1 MDASRKNVAV
11 LAVCQA
17 LLFTNNSILITVNA
31 LAGYALAADKALA
44 TLPVTSYFVGSALA
58 TLPLAMLMKRYT
70 RRTGFTVGA
79 LFAIAGSLVC
89 AAAVYTGNF
98 WLLCFGVVV
107 LGAYFA
113 AGQQYRF
120 AAADS
125 VTGNFRSRAISLV
138 LAGGIAGGFLGPETS
153 KLTTDLIAGHPYT
166 GAYFSLVAFALLSI
180 LALRWLEIP
189 PLPESERREAGRPLG
204 EIARQP
210 VFAVAL
216 LCGMVSYGVM
226 NLLMTATPLA
236 MDVSAH
242 PFSETAFV
250 IQWHIVGM
258 FAPSF
263 VTGNLINR
271 LGVMTVLLAGVALN
285 IVCVAIALAGVDV
298 MHFWLALVLLGIG
311 WNFMFVGA
319 TALLTE
325 SHTPAERAKV
335 QGVNESAIFITMM
348 VSSLASGALFTIQ
361 GWQAMNRWAVP
372 VLLLAG
378 VAVLWLT
385 WTRRHPARRA

>member
-153 KLTTDLIAGHPYT
+153 KLTTDLIADHPYT

>member
-79 LFAIAGSLVC
+79 IFAIAGSLVC
-89 AAAVYTGNF
+89 AVAVYAGNF

-138 LAGGIAGGFLGPETS
+138 LTGGIAGGFLGPETS
-153 KLTTDLIAGHPYT
+153 KLTTDLIAGHPYS

-335 QGVNESAIFITMM
+335 QGVNDAAIFITMI
-348 VSSLASGALFTIQ
+348 VTSLASGALFTIQ
-361 GWQAMNRWAVP
+361 GWQAMNLWAVP

-378 VAVLWLT
+378 VTILWLG
-385 WTRRHPARRA
+385 WTRRQRARAA

>member
-1 MDASRKNVAV
+1 VDASRKNVAV

-17 LLFTNNSILITVNA
+17 LLLTNNSILITVNA

-70 RRTGFTVGA
+70 RRTGFIVGA
-79 LFAIAGSLVC
+79 MFAIAGSLVC
-89 AAAVYTGNF
+89 AAAVYAGNF
-98 WLLCFGVVV
+98 WFLCLGVLV

-113 AGQQYRF
+113 AGQHYRF

-125 VTGNFRSRAISLV
+125 VPADFKSRAISLV
-138 LAGGIAGGFLGPETS
+138 LAGGIAGGFVGPETS
-153 KLTTDLIAGHPYT
+153 KLTTDLLAGHVFA
-166 GAYFSLVAFALLSI
+166 GAYISLVAFALLSI
-180 LALRWLEIP
+180 LVLRWLDIP
-189 PLPESERREAGRPLG
+189 PLPESDRRKAGRPLR

-210 VFAVAL
+210 AFAVAV
-216 LCGMVSYGVM
+216 LCGTVSYGVM

-236 MDVSAH
+236 MDASAH
-242 PFSETAFV
+242 PFSEAAFV

-263 VTGNLINR
+263 VTGNIINR
-271 LGVMTVLLAGVALN
+271 FGLMTVMLVGVALN
-285 IVCVAIALAGVDV
+285 IVCVAIALSGVGV

-335 QGVNESAIFITMM
+335 QGVNDSAIFITMIAT
-348 VSSLASGALFTIQ
+348 SLASGALFTIQ
-361 GWQAMNRWAVP
+361 GWQTMNMWAVP

-378 VAVLWLT
+378 AAILWLA
-385 WTRRHPARRA
+385 WVRRHRTRVA

>member
-1 MDASRKNVAV
+1 MDAARKNVAV

-79 LFAIAGSLVC
+79 IFAIAGSLVC
-89 AAAVYTGNF
+89 AVAVYAGNF